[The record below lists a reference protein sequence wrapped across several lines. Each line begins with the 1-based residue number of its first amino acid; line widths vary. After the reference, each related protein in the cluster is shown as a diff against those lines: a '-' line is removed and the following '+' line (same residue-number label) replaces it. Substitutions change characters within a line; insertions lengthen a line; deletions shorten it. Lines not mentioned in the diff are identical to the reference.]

1 MRQVYTSLRHENID
15 RVVEL
20 LTGHDIETTV
30 TNRSS
35 YKGADWKKFSYSQR
49 PDVSTWPQVW
59 VVNANDQTRAREL
72 LREAGI
78 EPPTRYGDE
87 IPTLREEETRP
98 YGPARHRAVASRAR
112 IAALAVVGVASLLL
126 ALKSCGMMADTQ
138 KPDPPKREVIP
149 VKVT

>member
-1 MRQVYTSLRHENID
+1 MRQVYTSLRNENVD

-20 LTGHDIETTV
+20 LNSHGIETTV
-30 TNRSS
+30 VNRSS

-49 PDVSTWPQVW
+49 PDVASWPQVW

-87 IPTLREEETRP
+87 IPTLREETARP
-98 YGPARHRAVASRAR
+98 YGPARHRSVASRAR
-112 IAALAVVGVASLLL
+112 LAALAIVAVASVML
-126 ALKSCGMMADTQ
+126 ALKSCAMFGDPA
-138 KPDPPKREVIP
+138 KPQPKREVIP
-149 VKVT
+149 VKVQ